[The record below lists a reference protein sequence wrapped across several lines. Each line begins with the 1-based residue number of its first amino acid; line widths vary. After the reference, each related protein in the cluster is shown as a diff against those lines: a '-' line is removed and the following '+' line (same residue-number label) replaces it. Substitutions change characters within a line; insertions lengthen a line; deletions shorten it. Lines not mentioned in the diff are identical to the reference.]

1 MFRLSKKICIF
12 AQVTYTSNSMK
23 RKVSYIIIGILV
35 IVIAVIAT
43 CNIIVNNNA
52 KGRVFD
58 NPADV
63 PAMKTAVLLGTSPK
77 SRYTG
82 GPNQFFQ
89 ARINAAIELYKYHKY
104 KQLIISGEKRTGYDE
119 PSAMKRCLTER
130 GVPANIIHMDGSG
143 HRTFLSMRNIQK
155 DYHADSI
162 IIISQKWHNQRSIYL
177 ADHLGIYAVGYNAE
191 DVHNF
196 FAQLT
201 HIRELLARVKLF
213 KDVLH

>member
-1 MFRLSKKICIF
+1 
-12 AQVTYTSNSMK
+12 MK
-23 RKVSYIIIGILV
+23 RKVSYTIIGILV

-89 ARINAAIELYKYHKY
+89 ARINAAIELYKHHKY

-119 PSAMKRCLTER
+119 PSAMKR
-130 GVPANIIHMDGSG
+130 
-143 HRTFLSMRNIQK
+143 RT
-155 DYHADSI
+155 
-162 IIISQKWHNQRSIYL
+162 SQHHSHGW
-177 ADHLGIYAVGYNAE
+177 
-191 DVHNF
+191 
-196 FAQLT
+196 
-201 HIRELLARVKLF
+201 
-213 KDVLH
+213 